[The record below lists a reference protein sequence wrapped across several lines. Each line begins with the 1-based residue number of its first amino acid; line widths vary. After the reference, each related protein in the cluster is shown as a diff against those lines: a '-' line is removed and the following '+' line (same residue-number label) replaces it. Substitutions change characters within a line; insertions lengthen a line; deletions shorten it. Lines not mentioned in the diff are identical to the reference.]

1 MAENPVTKEETKVI
15 LFSGK
20 GGVGKTTIAAA
31 TALSYAL
38 EGEKT
43 LIISTDPTPS
53 LSHIFETKPEDK
65 PSNPHGFPPQRS
77 MKIPPC
83 TPLVKGGW
91 GDFHIKVTENLCFS
105 ELGFEEIKQ
114 MWEAK
119 FGREVYHIFSSFV
132 NVSYGEFTDHIVTI
146 LPGLTEEFMVDY
158 IKELSQSGRYQRI
171 IWDTAPLGQT
181 LELLKAPSMFTE
193 HLKTA
198 PRIYSQLKMAKES
211 KDSIFN
217 IIDGWRKLSLED
229 MSFLKDKVK
238 LVTIV
243 IPEALSVHQ
252 LEGIFNEFDKYGIR
266 IGQLVINHVIMRSD
280 SEFLASKSKQQK
292 KYLQYIYE
300 RFGGLEIREVQEF
313 AYEIK
318 GLERLKEA
326 GRTLR
331 ESLNSKN
338 T

>member
-1 MAENPVTKEETKVI
+1 MKLRHKTPPYKLKPRGAGFLHPGASKFMAENPITKEETKVI

-53 LSHIFETKPEDK
+53 LSHIFEMKLEDK
-65 PSNPHGFPPQRS
+65 PA
-77 MKIPPC
+77 
-83 TPLVKGGW
+83 
-91 GDFHIKVTENLCFS
+91 KVTENLCFS

-132 NVSYGEFTDHIVTI
+132 NVSYEEFTDHIVTI

-158 IKELSQSGRYQRI
+158 IKELSQSGQYQRI

-181 LELLKAPSMFTE
+181 LELFKAPSMFTE

-211 KDSIFN
+211 KGSVFN

-229 MSFLKDKVK
+229 MSFLKDKEHW
-238 LVTIV
+238 
-243 IPEALSVHQ
+243 P
-252 LEGIFNEFDKYGIR
+252 
-266 IGQLVINHVIMRSD
+266 M
-280 SEFLASKSKQQK
+280 
-292 KYLQYIYE
+292 
-300 RFGGLEIREVQEF
+300 IREKLTKLGT
-313 AYEIK
+313 EIYD
-318 GLERLKEA
+318 RIKE
-326 GRTLR
+326 
-331 ESLNSKN
+331 SDI
-338 T
+338 